1 MASRGG
7 GRVKA
12 YVYLLGHGLLV
23 LGFIFFT
30 VGFATDHWLDS
41 TSGYLYG
48 LWERCVG
55 QVCAATSS
63 GFTGESVC
71 LCVCARASVRVCVC
85 VRACVRACARAR
97 VCVCV
102 R

>member
-1 MASRGG
+1 MASSGG

-41 TSGYLYG
+41 TSGDLYG

-55 QVCAATSS
+55 QVCVATSS

-71 LCVCARASVRVCVC
+71 VRVCVC
-85 VRACVRACARAR
+85 V
-97 VCVCV
+97 CVCV
-102 R
+102 